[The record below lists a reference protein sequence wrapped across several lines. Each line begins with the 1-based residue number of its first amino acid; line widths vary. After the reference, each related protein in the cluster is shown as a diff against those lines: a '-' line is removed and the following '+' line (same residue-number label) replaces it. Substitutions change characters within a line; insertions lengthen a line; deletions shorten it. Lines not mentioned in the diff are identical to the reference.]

1 MKDDVRQLALPHS
14 HLPAAAAL
22 RSPGGGPPCTLAASM
37 GPAPLGGTLPPGPR
51 ASSARHPRALRP
63 RATPTRQLTCTT
75 EVVIILIVIV
85 VLITVTVL
93 IVISGAQSRIAAV
106 PV

>member
-37 GPAPLGGTLPPGPR
+37 GPAPPGGTLPPGPR

-75 EVVIILIVIV
+75 EVVIIRIVTVI
-85 VLITVTVL
+85 VTVL
-93 IVISGAQSRIAAV
+93 IVISGSGAQSRIAAV